1 MLNLHRVLFCVGMD
15 SDDIVH
21 VDCLFIS
28 ILFSHWLFTTFGI
41 VYHVNIALSKNQNNL
56 HL

>member
-1 MLNLHRVLFCVGMD
+1 MLNLHGVLFCVGMD

-28 ILFSHWLFTTFGI
+28 ILFSHWLITTFGI
-41 VYHVNIALSKNQNNL
+41 VYHVNIAVSKNQTNL